1 MNNADASATGTREK
15 LIEAAIMLMRRSGLS
30 GAGINEIVRA
40 SGAPKGS
47 VYYFF
52 PEGKQQIVKE
62 GLTKYTERV
71 VAFIDSTLSSKR
83 KPEEKVKALFNA
95 FAERIEL
102 GKFRHSCPVGTVCLD
117 LDAELEGLR
126 LVVAAAFDQYVK
138 AIEAHFP
145 FRDRRRAKSFAGLL
159 LTAIEGAY
167 IRGRANGSSKPFRE
181 AGALLA
187 ELVERRGPVRGR

>member
-1 MNNADASATGTREK
+1 MKTAHAPATGTRQK
-15 LIEAAIMLMRRSGLS
+15 LIETAVTLMRRRGLS
-30 GAGINEIVRA
+30 GAGINEIVRE

-52 PEGKQQIVKE
+52 PKGKQQIVKE
-62 GLTKYTERV
+62 GLEQYSERV

-83 KPEEKVKALFNA
+83 KPGEKVKALFNA

-102 GKFRHSCPVGTVCLD
+102 GEFRHSCPVGTVCLD
-117 LDAELEGLR
+117 LDSELEGLR
-126 LVVAAAFDQYVK
+126 LVVAAAFDHYVK

-145 FRDRRRAKSFAGLL
+145 FQDRRRAKSFAGLL

-167 IRGRANGSSKPFRE
+167 IRGRADASSKPFRE
-181 AGALLA
+181 AGAWLA
-187 ELVERRGPVRGR
+187 ELVERAGTE